1 MSTSRSKTAINRR
14 ISLANQKFEEL
25 GTEVT
30 KLVEVIGQLQ
40 QSLDEANEALKIVNY
55 PGLHFPELREALCEL
70 TGQKSNGWIPS
81 ILATAGSGPWDA
93 EEFDAFL
100 RTRGITPFSMP
111 GNNVNGLI
119 IGTSGWDEND
129 VAEQIFNRTSSSLKI
144 YTQELFIFG
153 LCAGKDP
160 YDFLEQEAV
169 DEVGLNHPAIQFIL
183 NKSFSWPWQE
193 SSDEDSLDIDWDI
206 DSVDWSAESILKK
219 MGYNASL
226 SGPNQIKRRQ
236 ILQKVFESDILSKM
250 ESEQQVKR
258 WGSRK
263 SALRLHTM
271 SNFLAWLINLQGNE
285 KPAAREKWS
294 SDLRWLRTEF
304 YQVKMG
310 FKWPEIPLSSTI
322 GAQTAVRPQVGNSK
336 ADFMKLYFPSDLLA
350 AVIGS
355 GPKSRVEVVK
365 QLWIYI
371 KKHNLQ
377 NPNDKRKINADVKF
391 KALFGKPQIGMFEMA
406 GLISKHLLSSTDSK
420 INRQSKA
427 QENHQNLLPVPSRY
441 LKPRHALAVIIG
453 SQPKSSFD
461 TALYSVREYISR
473 NKLIKEGQSLIQADD
488 YLFALTGQKY
498 IKESDLLI
506 AIQNNL
512 Y

>member
-129 VAEQIFNRTSSSLKI
+129 LAELIFNRTCSSLKI
-144 YTQELFIFG
+144 YTQELFILG

-160 YDFLEQEAV
+160 YEFLEQEAV

-193 SSDEDSLDIDWDI
+193 TSGEDSLDIGWDI

-219 MGYNASL
+219 MGYNASS
-226 SGPNQIKRRQ
+226 SGPNQMKRRQ
-236 ILQKVFESDILSKM
+236 ILQTVFESDILSKM

-304 YQVKMG
+304 FQEKMG
-310 FKWPEIPLSSTI
+310 FKWPEIASTSKT
-322 GAQTAVRPQVGNSK
+322 GAQTSVRLQGGNSE
-336 ADFMKLYFPSDLLA
+336 A
-350 AVIGS
+350 
-355 GPKSRVEVVK
+355 E
-365 QLWIYI
+365 
-371 KKHNLQ
+371 
-377 NPNDKRKINADVKF
+377 
-391 KALFGKPQIGMFEMA
+391 
-406 GLISKHLLSSTDSK
+406 SK
-420 INRQSKA
+420 INKQLKS
-427 QENHQNLLPVPSRY
+427 QENRQNLLPAPSHY

-453 SQPKSSFD
+453 SQPKSSFA
-461 TALYSVREYISR
+461 TALYSVQEYIAR
-473 NKLIKEGQSLIQADD
+473 NKLIKEGQSLIQADE
-488 YLFALTGQKY
+488 YLFALTGQKN
-498 IKESDLLI
+498 IKDSDLME
-506 AIQNNL
+506 AVRKNL
-512 Y
+512 F